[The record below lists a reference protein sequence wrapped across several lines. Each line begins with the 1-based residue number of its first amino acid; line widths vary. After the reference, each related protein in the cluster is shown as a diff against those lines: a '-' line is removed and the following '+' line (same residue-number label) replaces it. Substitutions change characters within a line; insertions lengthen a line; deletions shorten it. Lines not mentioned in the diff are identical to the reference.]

1 MSNQSDKPGPKH
13 IRLGLLGCGTVG
25 QGLIKLIGKHS
36 ADLRQNGLELS
47 VSRVAVKDPSRS
59 RSVQLD
65 DSSLTTDVLSVV
77 NADDVDLVVEVM
89 GGNTLAVEAGCRAL
103 EMGKPLVTAN
113 KSALARFYPRY
124 AETGDVAVGMESAAA
139 AHIPILEVLERS
151 LAVEEITLIKGV
163 INGSTNYI
171 LTFMERAGCEYEVA
185 LADAAAKGFTEA
197 DPSLDVDGIDA
208 AEKLT
213 LLALRAFGVHVHP
226 DKIATEGI
234 TGITQIDVQLANAMD
249 HRIKLVAA
257 ARRMPA
263 GLSLRVHPA
272 LVHRGELLADVDS
285 EFNAIILE
293 GPAFDELTFLG
304 KGAGELPTASAVLN
318 DIVKVARGLGP
329 LAHSTRRAGS
339 DNLQTVDT
347 NDLELCY
354 FLRLKTGS
362 PSDELLAE
370 LGSLELPVLRH
381 TVLEQDGQTFV
392 GVITDVM
399 QERFIKSLLPEIAE
413 LDTVQGTPG
422 LLRLD
427 KDNYRDIIEREQDTY
442 FGSSIKR

>member
-1 MSNQSDKPGPKH
+1 MPQESDKPGPKR

-25 QGLIKLIGKHS
+25 QGLIKLIEKHR
-36 ADLRQNGLELS
+36 ADLRQNDIELT
-47 VSRVAVKDPSRS
+47 VTRVAVKDPSRP
-59 RSVQLD
+59 RSVKLND
-65 DSSLTTDVLSVV
+65 FTVATDVLSVV

-103 EMGKPLVTAN
+103 ELGKPLVTAN

-124 AETGDVAVGMESAAA
+124 AEAGDVAVGMESAAA

-151 LAVEEITLIKGV
+151 LAIEEITLVKGV

-197 DPSLDVDGIDA
+197 DPSLDVEGIDA

-213 LLALRAFGVHVHP
+213 LLALKAFGVHVHP
-226 DKIATEGI
+226 DNIATEGI
-234 TGITQIDVQLANAMD
+234 TGITQVDILLANALD

-257 ARRMPA
+257 ARRMPH

-293 GPAFDELTFLG
+293 GPAFDALTFLG

-318 DIVKVARGLGP
+318 DIVKVARGLRP
-329 LAHSTRRAGS
+329 LRSSIQRSGS
-339 DNLQTVDT
+339 ADIETIDT

-354 FLRLKTGS
+354 FLRLQTNAT
-362 PSDELLAE
+362 PDALLVQ
-370 LGSLELPVLRH
+370 LSTLEVPVLKHAQIER
-381 TVLEQDGQTFV
+381 DGQSYL

-399 QERFIKSLLPEIAE
+399 QERSIMSLLPEITE
-413 LDTVQGTPG
+413 LDTVQGEPG

-442 FGSSIKR
+442 FGSSLQR